1 MVSLKDIAATCG
13 VSIATVSKALNNH
26 NDISIE
32 TKEYIRKVAGEQGYY
47 PNSAAKALKTNRT
60 YNIGVLFVDE
70 AQSGLT
76 HDFFAY
82 ILNSFKEEVESKG
95 YDITFINNNRTRSN
109 RMSYLAH
116 SRYRGF
122 DGVCIAC
129 VDFYDPE
136 VVELVRSD
144 IPVVTI
150 DYVFNNCTA
159 IMSDNIRGMRD
170 LLTYVYNKGHRRIA
184 YIHGLRSSV
193 TDSRLLSFNNTAM
206 ELGLDIPDNYIKEA
220 PYRSTKETEEK
231 TYELLDLENPPTCI
245 LYPDDFS
252 AYGGLNAIRNRGLS
266 VPDDISICGY
276 DGLRIARHIEP
287 QLTTLR
293 QDTDKMGKEA
303 ADELINLIERPKT
316 TLIKQ
321 VIVEGSVYEGHSV
334 KDISGQNNKEQN
346 NSEQNASEQNK
357 S

>member
-1 MVSLKDIAATCG
+1 MVSLKDIAAACG

-32 TKEYIRKVAGEQGYY
+32 TKEYIRKVAGELGYY

-231 TYELLDLENPPTCI
+231 TYERRPVFCTRMIFPHMAVSMQSGI
-245 LYPDDFS
+245 GDFPFRMTFPS
-252 AYGGLNAIRNRGLS
+252 AATTDCASR
-266 VPDDISICGY
+266 VISSPSS
-276 DGLRIARHIEP
+276 LHSARIPI
-287 QLTTLR
+287 
-293 QDTDKMGKEA
+293 KW
-303 ADELINLIERPKT
+303 ER
-316 TLIKQ
+316 KQ
-321 VIVEGSVYEGHSV
+321 RMS
-334 KDISGQNNKEQN
+334 
-346 NSEQNASEQNK
+346 
-357 S
+357 

>member
-1 MVSLKDIAATCG
+1 MVSLKDIAAACG
-13 VSIATVSKALNNH
+13 VSIATVSKALNNQS
-26 NDISIE
+26 DISSARRDE
-32 TKEYIRKVAGEQGYY
+32 IRKKAEEMGYH
-47 PNSAAKALKTNRT
+47 PNLMARALKTKVT
-60 YNIGVLFVDE
+60 HDIGVLFSDDFR
-70 AQSGLT
+70 SGLT
-76 HDFFAY
+76 HPFFSQV
-82 ILNSFKEEVESKG
+82 LEGLKLGLEEKG
-95 YDITFINNNRTRSN
+95 YDLTFIDRGLGEKKPDYVN
-109 RMSYLAH
+109 H
-116 SRYRGF
+116 CRYRNL
-122 DGVCIAC
+122 DGVVIAC
-129 VDFYDPE
+129 VDFSQPSVID
-136 VVELVRSD
+136 LVQSD
-144 IPVVTI
+144 IPLVTI
-150 DYVFNNCTA
+150 DHVFDQCATISSNN
-159 IMSDNIRGMRD
+159 SEGMRI
-170 LLTYVYNKGHRRIA
+170 LTEYIVGQGHRRIA

-303 ADELINLIERPKT
+303 ADELIDLIERPKT

-334 KDISGQNNKEQN
+334 KDISGQSNKEQN
-346 NSEQNASEQNK
+346 NSEQNTSEQNK